1 MLPELAVALGAAAVF
16 AFLAMAVMSGSAG
29 GFDMAV
35 RGHIHALS
43 LPALTFVMRGFT
55 LMGEAGF
62 LLPFGGLIVW
72 QLIAGGRRRDA
83 AYLAAAAFGA
93 EAIDQALKACF
104 QRPRPE
110 AFFGL
115 APDNYSFPSGHAL
128 VSLCFYVVLAETVI
142 EKEWSN
148 RRRLATRAGA
158 VLFAGAI
165 GLSRIYLGV
174 HYPTDVLAGYAAA
187 VAWLAILRCFIGSDL
202 RKLPPPVAT
211 ERIGSVKRE
220 IT

>member
-1 MLPELAVALGAAAVF
+1 
-16 AFLAMAVMSGSAG
+16 
-29 GFDMAV
+29 
-35 RGHIHALS
+35 
-43 LPALTFVMRGFT
+43 MRGFT

-62 LLPFGGLIVW
+62 LLTFGGFIAW
-72 QLIAGGRRRDA
+72 QLSAAGRRRDA

-93 EAIDQALKACF
+93 EAIDQVLKACF

-115 APDNYSFPSGHAL
+115 APANYSFPSGHAL
-128 VSLCFYVVLAETVI
+128 VSLCFYLTLAETVI
-142 EKEWSN
+142 EKDWSR
-148 RRRLATRAGA
+148 RRRLATRAGG

-187 VAWLAILRCFIGSDL
+187 VAWLAVLRCFVAGDPG
-202 RKLPPPVAT
+202 KLPPPVTA